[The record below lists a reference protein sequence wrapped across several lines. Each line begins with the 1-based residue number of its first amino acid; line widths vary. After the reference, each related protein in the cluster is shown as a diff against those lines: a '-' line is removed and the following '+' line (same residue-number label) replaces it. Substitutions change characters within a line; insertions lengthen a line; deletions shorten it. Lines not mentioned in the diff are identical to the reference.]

1 MTKNRIPTLLACAS
15 AALLA
20 ACTSAPGTGPSALSS
35 PGPRGGVCNAAPA
48 QSFRG
53 QSATASVMEQARVAS
68 GAAMARVL
76 HPKQATT
83 REFNNERLN
92 LLVDGNGR
100 ITALHC
106 G

>member
-1 MTKNRIPTLLACAS
+1 VI
-15 AALLA
+15 
-20 ACTSAPGTGPSALSS
+20 
-35 PGPRGGVCNAAPA
+35 
-48 QSFRG
+48 
-53 QSATASVMEQARVAS
+53 EQARVAS